1 MHKNIE
7 LKERRDVGGMAT
19 TYFDFLKQN
28 FKPFLNIF
36 ISYNGIFILGFLGVS
51 YLMVTG
57 FVGTYTNT
65 MSSDIIQGTNNHEVY
80 LVLGVLSFMIL
91 FIVTAIFNYSLAAA
105 YTIEYENTKGK
116 LVDKKKVWKIV
127 RQNLGKLTL
136 FVILMM
142 LMYFAVVIVGMIVSI
157 IPVLGIFAYYLLVI
171 SFNSWMGLS
180 FMSMLNENKDVTE
193 AFGEGWNL
201 LNKYFW
207 KSVLTNLVISMLI
220 GILMMVILMVPGILV
235 GIYAFHSVETGVDIA
250 NSIVANV
257 VWILALTVFLILYTL
272 YQSLSQFV
280 NGVLYYSLHEETY
293 NVAARERIDQ
303 IGANG

>member
-65 MSSDIIQGTNNHEVY
+65 LSSNIIQGTNNHEVY

>member
-127 RQNLGKLTL
+127 RQNLRKLTL

-157 IPVLGIFAYYLLVI
+157 IPVLGIFAYYLLII

>member
-65 MSSDIIQGTNNHEVY
+65 MSSNIIQGTNNHEVY

-157 IPVLGIFAYYLLVI
+157 IPVLGIFAYYLLII

>member
-1 MHKNIE
+1 
-7 LKERRDVGGMAT
+7 
-19 TYFDFLKQN
+19 
-28 FKPFLNIF
+28 
-36 ISYNGIFILGFLGVS
+36 
-51 YLMVTG
+51 MVTG

-65 MSSDIIQGTNNHEVY
+65 MSSNIIQGTNNHEVY
-80 LVLGVLSFMIL
+80 LVLGVLSFVIL

>member
-65 MSSDIIQGTNNHEVY
+65 LSSNIIQGTNNHEVY

-127 RQNLGKLTL
+127 RQNLRKLTL